1 MTHAATTLMPA
12 DVVPGIAGAELEVML
27 AAATAF
33 QREHA
38 VVSPHAAAG
47 ITALTLPAPA
57 DGAGVMRARRG
68 EYKRADPWG
77 HHMRHA
83 ATNEAGPAPGMIA
96 GITSAEHGV
105 MLAAATA
112 FQRDH
117 AVACPQ
123 VAAGI
128 TALTEPAPA
137 DAAGLPRPRRASYLR
152 DAHSHHYMNQAG

>member
-57 DGAGVMRARRG
+57 DGAGAVRARRG
-68 EYKRADPWG
+68 EYKRVDPWG
-77 HHMRHA
+77 HRMRHA
-83 ATNEAGPAPGMIA
+83 ASSETGPAPGMIA
-96 GITSAEHGV
+96 GISDAEHAV

-123 VAAGI
+123 AAPGI
-128 TALTEPAPA
+128 AVLTEPAPA
-137 DAAGLPRPRRASYLR
+137 GAAGLLRPRRGSYLI
-152 DAHSHHYMNQAG
+152 DAHNYHHMRQGG